1 MAALVHNTSSEAA
14 LERPR
19 LAALPAPAGSR
30 DSSAR
35 LTGRRLTAV
44 NLAGDVAGLLVAALL
59 AGGGVALALVP
70 AALAALAARGLYAD
84 RRPALLDGARSVT
97 TALTTGCA
105 LGLLGVAALAPA
117 AADPRAAA
125 RAWMLALLLV
135 GAQRLG
141 VGLVRRADAVVLPT
155 VIVAPGAR
163 GAELDRAL
171 RNEPT
176 AGFAPMGLID
186 AHVLAD
192 GHPGD
197 VADVA
202 RLARE
207 SGARHVIL
215 SGAAGSDEA
224 IGALARACA
233 ELGLGV
239 SLDTAA
245 SRAGAALAV
254 EHVGPL
260 TLVSLRPAPQTS
272 PELRAKHALDRVAAG
287 LLLVALAPVLGV
299 VGLAVRLSSPGPVL
313 FRQRRVGRD
322 GREFEMLKFRSM
334 RTAAPA
340 ASRASLRIPAGV
352 APGGVE
358 GDDRRTWIGALLRRS
373 SLDELPQLANV
384 LRGEMSIVGPRPER
398 PEYVDRFAREIDR
411 YDERHRLRSGMTG
424 LSQVNGLRGKTSL
437 RDRVAYDNHYV
448 EQWSLW
454 LDAKIVLRTVM
465 AVLRP
470 AE

>member
-19 LAALPAPAGSR
+19 VGALPASARSR

-141 VGLVRRADAVVLPT
+141 VGLVRRADAVALPT

-171 RNEPT
+171 RSEPT
-176 AGFAPMGLID
+176 ASFAPVGLID

-192 GHPGD
+192 GHP
-197 VADVA
+197 ADVA

-207 SGARHVIL
+207 SGARHVVL

-233 ELGLGV
+233 SLGLGV

-260 TLVSLRPAPQTS
+260 TLLSLRPAAQPS
-272 PELRAKHALDRVAAG
+272 PELRAKHALDRLVAG
-287 LLLVALAPVLGV
+287 LLLVALAPVLGLIA
-299 VGLAVRLSSPGPVL
+299 LAVRLSSPGPVL

-340 ASRASLRIPAGV
+340 TSRASLRIPAGA

-358 GDDRRTWIGALLRRS
+358 GDDRRTWIGTLLRRS

-398 PEYVDRFAREIDR
+398 PEYVDRFVREIDR